1 MARRQ
6 KLGSADVAWLRM
18 ESATNPMTIV
28 GLLVFDRP
36 MRARELKR
44 LIEDRFLVFQR
55 FRQCVTGLD
64 GTPAWEDDP
73 HFDLDAHVHRA
84 ALPAPGG
91 QEALQELVSDLMST
105 PLDFSKP
112 PWQFHLV
119 EDYDGGSALIAR
131 LHHCIGDG
139 IALIHVLISLADE
152 YFEGRPVPG
161 YGETAGT
168 EGLIDGLLKP
178 VGKVVTTV
186 GRAAGGL
193 VTGGLGLVRNPGQ
206 VLEWTKQGMSVAA
219 ATSRILLLST
229 DSETRF
235 KGEVGV
241 IKRAAWSQPLPLADV
256 KAIGR
261 GAGAKLNDVLLG
273 GLTGALRRYLLAHGE
288 PVEGVEVG
296 TVIPVNLR
304 PMERAFELGNQFGLV
319 FLSLPVGLAEAAER
333 LRAVTQRMDLIK
345 ASAEPAVVF
354 AILQAIGS
362 GPEVLHQQVVDIFSS
377 RVSGVVT
384 NVPGPR
390 ERLHL
395 GGRAIRRVMFWVPRA
410 GDIGLGVS
418 IISYADE
425 VLVGVG
431 TDARMAPDP
440 EAIVAGFHEEL
451 EALRTE
457 FAGAP
462 SPGRRVKR

>member
-6 KLGSADVAWLRM
+6 KLGSADLAWLRM
-18 ESATNPMTIV
+18 ESDTNPMNIV
-28 GLLVFDRP
+28 GVLTFDRP
-36 MRARELKR
+36 LPVEEFRR
-44 LIEDRFLVFQR
+44 LLEERLLVFQR
-55 FRQCVTGLD
+55 FRQRVVGL
-64 GTPAWEDDP
+64 GSTPTWEDDP
-73 HFDLDAHVHRA
+73 HFDLGAHVHPV

-91 QEALQELVSDLMST
+91 QAALQELTSELMST
-105 PLDFSKP
+105 PLDFSGP

-119 EDYDGGSALIAR
+119 EEYEGGSALVAR

-152 YFEGRPVPG
+152 YFEGRPVPAH
-161 YGETAGT
+161 GEAAG
-168 EGLIDGLLKP
+168 GGLLGGLLRP
-178 VGKVVTTV
+178 VGKAVTTL
-186 GRAAGGL
+186 GRTAGGL
-193 VTGGLGLVRNPGQ
+193 LSGGLGLVRNPA
-206 VLEWTKQGMSVAA
+206 LALDWTRQGMSLAA
-219 ATSRILLLST
+219 ATSRVLLLAS

-235 KGEVGV
+235 KGEVGLA
-241 IKRAAWSQPLPLADV
+241 KRAAWSQPLPLEAM

-261 GAGAKLNDVLLG
+261 GAGAKVNDVLLG
-273 GLTGALRRYLLAHGE
+273 ALAGALRRYLLAHGE
-288 PVEGVEVG
+288 PVEGVEIG

-304 PMERAFELGNQFGLV
+304 PLARAFELGNRFGLV
-319 FLSLPVGLAEAAER
+319 FLSLPVGLAEARAR
-333 LRAVTQRMDLIK
+333 LHAVTERMRLIK

-362 GPEVLHQQVVDIFSS
+362 GPSFLHQQVVDIFSS

-418 IISYADE
+418 IISYADD
-425 VLVGVG
+425 VLLGIG
-431 TDARMAPDP
+431 ADALMAPDP
-440 EAIVAGFHEEL
+440 EAIVAGFEEEF
-451 EALRTE
+451 EALRAE
-457 FAGAP
+457 FAAGA
-462 SPGRRVKR
+462 